1 MTSHPAAVQ
10 PSVATIGFFDGVH
23 RGHRFLLDHVIAE
36 ARADGLASMAVTFDR
51 HPRQVLHS
59 DYVPQALSTPDEKL
73 QLLAAT
79 GIDYAAVL
87 HFDRDMAAC
96 GARDFM
102 RDILRDGLGVRRL
115 VIGYD
120 HRFGHNRAEGFDD
133 YVRYG
138 SALGMTVEQAP
149 ALDASGEQVSSS
161 LVRRLLLAGE
171 VERAASCLGRPYSV
185 SGVVV
190 GGYREGRRMGF
201 PTANLDIAHLGQ
213 MLPAVGVY
221 ATQVCIAGEEKPL
234 HGMTNIGRRPT
245 FGTHG
250 VTVETYILDYAGDLY
265 GRQMTLTFMSRL
277 RGERPFGS
285 PEGLA
290 AQLSE
295 DREAVRR
302 FFGDGERKS

>member
-1 MTSHPAAVQ
+1 MTSRPAAVQ

-36 ARADGLASMAVTFDR
+36 AKADGLASMAVTFDR

-59 DYVPQALSTPDEKL
+59 DYVPQALSTPEEKL
-73 QLLAAT
+73 RLLAAA

-96 GARDFM
+96 DARSFM

-138 SALGMTVEQAP
+138 RELGLSVEQAP
-149 ALDASGEQVSSS
+149 ALDADGEQVSSS
-161 LVRRLLLAGE
+161 LVRRLLLAGD
-171 VERAASCLGRPYSV
+171 VERAASCLGRPYTV
-185 SGVVV
+185 TGRVT

-201 PTANLDIAHLGQ
+201 PTANLDLTRLGQ
-213 MLPAVGVY
+213 MLPGAGVY
-221 ATQVCIAGEEKPL
+221 ATQVRIEGEERPL
-234 HGMTNIGRRPT
+234 QGMTNIGRRPT

-250 VTVETYILDYAGDLY
+250 VTVETHILDYAGDLY
-265 GRQMTLTFMSRL
+265 GRQISLAFVARL
-277 RGERPFGS
+277 RGERTFAS
-285 PEGLA
+285 PEALA
-290 AQLSE
+290 AQLAD
-295 DREAVRR
+295 DREVVRKVL
-302 FFGDGERKS
+302 GEEEIIE

>member
-1 MTSHPAAVQ
+1 MTSHPAVQ

-185 SGVVV
+185 SGVVI

-265 GRQMTLTFMSRL
+265 GRQMTLTFMSHL

-285 PEGLA
+285 PEALA

-302 FFGDGERKS
+302 FFGDGERQS

>member
-138 SALGMTVEQAP
+138 STLGMTVEQAP

-285 PEGLA
+285 PEALA
-290 AQLSE
+290 AQLLE

>member
-36 ARADGLASMAVTFDR
+36 AHADGLASMAVTFDR

-138 SALGMTVEQAP
+138 SALGITVEQAP

-265 GRQMTLTFMSRL
+265 GLQMTLTFMSRL

-285 PEGLA
+285 PEALA

-302 FFGDGERKS
+302 FFGDGERQS

>member
-59 DYVPQALSTPDEKL
+59 DYVPQALSSPDEKL

-265 GRQMTLTFMSRL
+265 GLQMTLTFMSRL

-285 PEGLA
+285 PEALA

-302 FFGDGERKS
+302 FFGDGERQS

>member
-10 PSVATIGFFDGVH
+10 PSVATIGYFDGVH

-138 SALGMTVEQAP
+138 SALGITVEQAP

>member
-1 MTSHPAAVQ
+1 MTSHPAVQ

-201 PTANLDIAHLGQ
+201 PTANLDLAHLGQ

-221 ATQVCIAGEEKPL
+221 ATQVCIAGEKKPL

-285 PEGLA
+285 PEALA

-302 FFGDGERKS
+302 FFGDGERQS